1 MNLSETERAEYE
13 KYMLDQ
19 RYENSLTVGNY
30 LAGKEEGKAEGIAE
44 GIAEGEA
51 NKELYAIEKVKQE
64 KIDMALKC
72 LKKGMAV
79 ADIADI
85 TGLTTEEIESI
96 AG

>member
-1 MNLSETERAEYE
+1 
-13 KYMLDQ
+13 MLDQ

-30 LAGKEEGKAEGIAE
+30 LAGKEE

-72 LKKGMAV
+72 LKKGMHA